1 MVGERYRADLERIVE
16 EASFY
21 LPSGCP
27 KCRGTGYSGR
37 MALVELLPFTPGV
50 QNTVASD
57 AWLEEK
63 LTRLLDED
71 FYSALNTVHDLLQRG
86 MVTYDDVLPFFR

>member
-1 MVGERYRADLERIVE
+1 
-16 EASFY
+16 
-21 LPSGCP
+21 
-27 KCRGTGYSGR
+27 
-37 MALVELLPFTPGV
+37 
-50 QNTVASD
+50 VASD

-71 FYSALNTVHDLLQRG
+71 FYSAINTVHDLLQRG